1 MAGRELLPV
10 RVAARREEAIGIVG
24 LDVVAQEAGA
34 RLPAF
39 EAGAHVELHL
49 PGGLVRAYSL
59 CNPDDEGSRYRIAV
73 QCGTDSR
80 GGARAVHALRPG
92 AALQIGAPRNHFA
105 LDLSAPQVLL
115 LAGGIGITPIVAMA
129 DALHRHGR
137 PFALHYCIASRERAA
152 FMRALACAPYAGRVV
167 LHDAG
172 RGDRADLPALL
183 RDQTDGTQAY
193 VCGPE
198 RLLAGALDAAAA
210 AGWAPGRLR
219 FERFGAP
226 AWTGSTAGATDGFE
240 VQLGRNGPVVQVPA
254 HQPITVA
261 LERAGFPIPVS
272 CEQGVCGT
280 CLTRVLE
287 GEPEHRDHHL
297 SAHEQAEGFMLPCC
311 SRARSR
317 RLVLDLPA

>member
-1 MAGRELLPV
+1 MAGRELLLV
-10 RVAARREEAIGIVG
+10 RVAARREEAAGIVG
-24 LDVVAQEAGA
+24 LDLAAKEAGE

-39 EAGAHVELHL
+39 EAGAHIELHL

-59 CNPDDEGSRYRIAV
+59 CNPNDAGRHYSIAV
-73 QCGTDSR
+73 LCGADSR
-80 GGARAVHALRPG
+80 GGARAVHALQPG
-92 AALQIGAPRNHFA
+92 ASLEIGAPRNHFA
-105 LDLSAPQVLL
+105 LDDSAVPLLL

-129 DALHRHGR
+129 EALHRRGR

-152 FMRALACAPYAGRVV
+152 FVQALARAPYAERVV
-167 LHDAG
+167 LHDAS

-183 RDQTDGTQAY
+183 RRQAEGTHAC
-193 VCGPE
+193 VCGPD
-198 RLLAGALDAAAA
+198 RLLGGALDAAAA

-226 AWTGSTAGATDGFE
+226 AAAAASAASADDFE
-240 VQLGRNGPVVQVPA
+240 VQVGRGGPVVHVPA
-254 HQPITVA
+254 RQPITVA
-261 LERAGFPIPVS
+261 LQRAGICIPVS

-297 SAHEQAEGFMLPCC
+297 SAHEQAQGLMLPCC
-311 SRARSR
+311 SRARTR
-317 RLVLDLPA
+317 RLVLDLQA